1 MKVNPVPASA
11 REQKSAEDR
20 VDRAIHLLRNE
31 PHACALAKRNRDRL
45 IRFAITTPTATADKI
60 ATGVR
65 ISSMGL

>member
-1 MKVNPVPASA
+1 MAINPVPATA
-11 REQKSAEDR
+11 REKKSAETR
-20 VDRAIHLLRNE
+20 VDRAIDLLRHE

-45 IRFAITTPTATADKI
+45 IRFAILTPSATADKI